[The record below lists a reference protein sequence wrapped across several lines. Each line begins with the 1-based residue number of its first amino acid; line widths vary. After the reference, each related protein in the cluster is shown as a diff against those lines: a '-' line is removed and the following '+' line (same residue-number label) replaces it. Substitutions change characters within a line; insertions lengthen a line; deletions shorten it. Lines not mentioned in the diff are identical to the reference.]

1 MPAPLA
7 NIITLGAI
15 DLPRLREFYRSLGWP
30 QIVDGEDFAAFEL
43 QGAVVALFPRDRLA
57 SDGRTEAS
65 ADTGL
70 RFTVGIVTSRRE
82 EVEEVVDRMR
92 AAGGTVTK
100 APEDAEFFDGRSA
113 YVSDPEG
120 NFWEVAWVAADNP
133 LVAGARRA
141 AGVGPSGHQP

>member
-1 MPAPLA
+1 VPSTFPAC
-7 NIITLGAI
+7 
-15 DLPRLREFYRSLGWP
+15 
-30 QIVDGEDFAAFEL
+30 
-43 QGAVVALFPRDRLA
+43 A
-57 SDGRTEAS
+57 SS
-65 ADTGL
+65 TGHW
-70 RFTVGIVTSRRE
+70 GVTSRRD